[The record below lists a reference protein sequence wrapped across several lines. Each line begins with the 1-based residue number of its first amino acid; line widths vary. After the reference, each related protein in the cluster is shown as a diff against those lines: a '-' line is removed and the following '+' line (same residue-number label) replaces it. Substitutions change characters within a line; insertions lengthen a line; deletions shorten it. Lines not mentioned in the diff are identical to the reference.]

1 MSDKL
6 KIFVTFGYIEENIP
20 FTYLELNFNIAHTSS
35 EGQYI
40 KQFIYVKIQKE
51 RLHFA
56 FVIIIMNPYIVRK

>member
-35 EGQYI
+35 FEG
-40 KQFIYVKIQKE
+40 
-51 RLHFA
+51 
-56 FVIIIMNPYIVRK
+56 